1 MVTPTPRKSKVP
13 NILGDWDDVRFF
25 LAVAKTGS
33 FSAAATQLNTKQTT
47 VGRRIQALERRLG
60 AKLFDRHRHGMEVT
74 PAARGVLVQAES
86 MMSNA
91 TAIERHLAGLDR
103 EMAGVVRI
111 AATEGVAAQ
120 WLVPRLGQLRRT
132 HPDIIVQVI
141 AGDQVL
147 DLATRQADL
156 AIRFFRPTSNQLVAA
171 RVGQFNM
178 SILAAPNYIEQVIAG
193 GDQLVRG
200 RAEEAD
206 GEVGLAAP
214 NYIEQYGLPQKLDD
228 LREHHIVDHTV
239 LHSLPAMKPWS
250 EVVERSPSVVLRTNS
265 SYAAMEAV
273 SVGYGISVFPD
284 YVTKMTNLMAAPI
297 DLKIVRDIWLV
308 SHEETNKGARIRTVI
323 DYVREQFRVDE
334 REWFSVPP
342 GRSSLVAA

>member
-1 MVTPTPRKSKVP
+1 MASTPPNKGKVP

-86 MMSNA
+86 MLSNA
-91 TAIERHLAGLDR
+91 TSIERHLAGLDR
-103 EMAGVVRI
+103 EMAGIVRV
-111 AATEGVAAQ
+111 AATEGLAAQ
-120 WLVPRLGQLRRT
+120 WLVPRLTELRRL
-132 HPDIIVQVI
+132 HPDIVVQVI
-141 AGDQVL
+141 VGDQVL

-171 RVGQFNM
+171 RVGQFSM
-178 SILAAPNYIEQVIAG
+178 SIFAAPA
-193 GDQLVRG
+193 
-200 RAEEAD
+200 
-206 GEVGLAAP
+206 
-214 NYIEQYGLPQKLDD
+214 YIEQYGLPQKLED
-228 LREHHIVDHTV
+228 LHEHHLVDHTT
-239 LHSLPAMKPWS
+239 LHALQAMKPWT

-265 SYAAMEAV
+265 SHSAMEAV
-273 SVGYGISVFPD
+273 KEAWGLAVFPS
-284 YVTKMTNLMAAPI
+284 YASRSANIVEVPI
-297 DLKIVRDIWLV
+297 DLGIVRDIWLV

-323 DYVREQFRVDE
+323 DYIRDRFRQDE
-334 REWFSVPP
+334 RDWFSVPS
-342 GRSSLVAA
+342 GRGSLVAA

>member
-1 MVTPTPRKSKVP
+1 MVTPAVPRKTKVP

-86 MMSNA
+86 MLSNA

-103 EMAGVVRI
+103 EMSGVVRI
-111 AATEGVAAQ
+111 ASTEGLAAH
-120 WLVPRLGQLRRT
+120 WLVPRLDRLRRS

-156 AIRFFRPTSNQLVAA
+156 AIRFFRPTSHQLVAA

-178 SILAAPNYIEQVIAG
+178 SIFAAPS
-193 GDQLVRG
+193 
-200 RAEEAD
+200 
-206 GEVGLAAP
+206 
-214 NYIEQYGLPQKLDD
+214 YIEQYGLPQKLED
-228 LREHHIVDHTV
+228 LREHQIVDHTV

-284 YVTKMTNLMAAPI
+284 YVVKMSNLQPSPI

-323 DYVREQFRVDE
+323 DYVREQFRQDE
-334 REWFSVPP
+334 REWFSIPA

>member
-1 MVTPTPRKSKVP
+1 MVVPTPRKAKVP

-120 WLVPRLGQLRRT
+120 WLVPRLGLLRRS

-178 SILAAPNYIEQVIAG
+178 SI
-193 GDQLVRG
+193 
-200 RAEEAD
+200 
-206 GEVGLAAP
+206 LAAP

-284 YVTKMTNLMAAPI
+284 YVTKMTQLQAAPI

-323 DYVREQFRVDE
+323 DYVRDQFRQDE
-334 REWFSVPP
+334 REWFSVPAS
-342 GRSSLVAA
+342 RSSMVAA

>member
-1 MVTPTPRKSKVP
+1 MVTTPPRKSKVP

-91 TAIERHLAGLDR
+91 TSIERHLAGLDR
-103 EMAGVVRI
+103 EMAGIVRI
-111 AATEGVAAQ
+111 AATEGIAAN
-120 WLVPRLGQLRRT
+120 WLVARLGQLRGT
-132 HPDIIVQVI
+132 HPDIVVQVI
-141 AGDQVL
+141 ASDQVL

-171 RVGQFNM
+171 RVGQVNF
-178 SILAAPNYIEQVIAG
+178 SIFAAPSYIE
-193 GDQLVRG
+193 R
-200 RAEEAD
+200 
-206 GEVGLAAP
+206 
-214 NYIEQYGLPQKLDD
+214 YGLPQKTDE
-228 LREHHIVDHTV
+228 LREHHIVDHTT
-239 LHSLPAMKPWS
+239 LHSLTAMKPWS
-250 EVVERSPSVVLRTNS
+250 EMVERSTSVVLRTNS
-265 SYAAMEAV
+265 SYAAVEAV
-273 SVGYGISVFPD
+273 KAGYGISVFPD
-284 YVTKMTNLMAAPI
+284 YVTKSSNLVPAPI
-297 DLKIVRDIWLV
+297 DLRIVRDIWLV

-323 DYVREQFRVDE
+323 DYVREQFRQDE
-334 REWFSVPP
+334 REWFSATQR
-342 GRSSLVAA
+342 GSAMAAA

>member
-1 MVTPTPRKSKVP
+1 MVSTPPRKTKIP

-86 MMSNA
+86 MLSNA
-91 TAIERHLAGLDR
+91 TSIERHLAGLDR
-103 EMAGVVRI
+103 EMAGVVRV
-111 AATEGVAAQ
+111 AATEGLAAQ
-120 WLVPRLGQLRRT
+120 WLVPRLTELRRR
-132 HPDIIVQVI
+132 HSDIVVQVI
-141 AGDQVL
+141 VGDQVL

-178 SILAAPNYIEQVIAG
+178 SIFAAPPYIEQF
-193 GDQLVRG
+193 
-200 RAEEAD
+200 
-206 GEVGLAAP
+206 
-214 NYIEQYGLPQKLDD
+214 GLPQELDD
-228 LREHHIVDHTV
+228 LREHHLVDHTT

-250 EVVERSPSVVLRTNS
+250 EIIERSTNVVLRTNS
-265 SYAAMEAV
+265 SHSAMEAV
-273 SVGYGISVFPD
+273 KASWGMSIFPS
-284 YVTKMTNLMAAPI
+284 YSSKTANLVEAPI
-297 DLKIVRDIWLV
+297 NLNIVRDIWLV
-308 SHEETNKGARIRTVI
+308 SHEETNKGARIRAVI
-323 DYVREQFRVDE
+323 DYIREQFRQDE
-334 REWFSVPP
+334 RDWFSITQR
-342 GRSSLVAA
+342 GNSVAAA

>member
-1 MVTPTPRKSKVP
+1 MVSTPPRKSKVP

-74 PAARGVLVQAES
+74 PAARGVMVQAES
-86 MMSNA
+86 MLSNA
-91 TAIERHLAGLDR
+91 TSIERHLAGLDR

-111 AATEGVAAQ
+111 ASTEGIAAH
-120 WLVPRLGQLRRT
+120 WLVPRLNQLRRT

-141 AGDQVL
+141 SGDQVL

-178 SILAAPNYIEQVIAG
+178 SIFAAPS
-193 GDQLVRG
+193 
-200 RAEEAD
+200 
-206 GEVGLAAP
+206 
-214 NYIEQYGLPQKLDD
+214 YIEQYGLPQKLED
-228 LREHHIVDHTV
+228 LREHHIVDHTT
-239 LHSLPAMKPWS
+239 LHSLSAMKPWS
-250 EVVERSPSVVLRTNS
+250 EVVERSSNVVLRTNS
-265 SYAAMEAV
+265 SHSAMEAV
-273 SVGYGISVFPD
+273 KASWGLSIFPS
-284 YVTKMTNLMAAPI
+284 YSSKTANLIEAPI
-297 DLKIVRDIWLV
+297 NLGIVRDIWLV
-308 SHEETNKGARIRTVI
+308 SHEETNKGARIRAVI
-323 DYVREQFRVDE
+323 DYIRDAFRQDE
-334 REWFSVPP
+334 REWFSLTPMP
-342 GRSSLVAA
+342 SAAAAA

>member
-1 MVTPTPRKSKVP
+1 MVSTPPRKSKVP

-91 TAIERHLAGLDR
+91 TSIERHLAGLDR

-111 AATEGVAAQ
+111 ASTEGIAAH
-120 WLVPRLGQLRRT
+120 WLVPRLGQLRRS

-178 SILAAPNYIEQVIAG
+178 SIF
-193 GDQLVRG
+193 
-200 RAEEAD
+200 
-206 GEVGLAAP
+206 AAP
-214 NYIEQYGLPQKLDD
+214 NYIEQYGLPQKLEDM
-228 LREHHIVDHTV
+228 REHHIVDHTM

-250 EVVERSPSVVLRTNS
+250 EVVERSPSVVLAHQLLLR
-265 SYAAMEAV
+265 
-273 SVGYGISVFPD
+273 
-284 YVTKMTNLMAAPI
+284 
-297 DLKIVRDIWLV
+297 RDRGGEGRLRHLGV
-308 SHEETNKGARIRTVI
+308 PRLR
-323 DYVREQFRVDE
+323 DQVDE
-334 REWFSVPP
+334 PGGGTDRPQDRPRHLAGQPRGDEQGRPHPHGDRLCARAVPP
-342 GRSSLVAA
+342 GRARVVQHPRQPRQSGRRLI